1 MSPSV
6 FMAPPTEAVKV
17 KKIKTVAA
25 AGFIVPADAFGGDL
39 PTPVETK
46 EERAARKAAK
56 AAKKAAKE
64 GGKKRSREEEGG
76 EPSALPAGKA
86 AKAPLPR
93 VSNAEYRTTHEIKV
107 RA

>member
-6 FMAPPTEAVKV
+6 FMAPSTEAVKV
-17 KKIKTVAA
+17 KKIKTGTAA
-25 AGFIVPADAFGGDL
+25 PFLVSADAFGGDL

-56 AAKKAAKE
+56 SAKKEAKE
-64 GGKKRSREEEGG
+64 SKKRSREEEGS

-93 VSNAEYRTTHEIKV
+93 VSNGEYRTLHEIKV